1 MALPVSRYKKS
12 YANKVLDAYIDEV
25 EDIRYRIQK
34 DFGDMD
40 LENASARSHMED
52 CVGQMTALCDALIFE
67 IYSQKL

>member
-1 MALPVSRYKKS
+1 MALPVFRYKKS

-40 LENASARSHMED
+40 FENASARNDMED
-52 CVGQMTALCDALIFE
+52 CVRQMSALCDALIFE